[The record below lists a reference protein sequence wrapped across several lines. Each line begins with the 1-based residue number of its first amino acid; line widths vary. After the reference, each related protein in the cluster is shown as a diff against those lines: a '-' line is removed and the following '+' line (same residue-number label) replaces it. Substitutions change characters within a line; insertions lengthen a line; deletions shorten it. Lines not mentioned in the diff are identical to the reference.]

1 MNPTL
6 AEVLQYE
13 PFRRADARVVAG
25 EQHLDRSVRW
35 VHISEMPKP
44 GRLFRGNEL
53 LLTQGRG
60 ISDDPARQ
68 RRWVHDLVEAHV
80 AGVAIELGVV
90 LSQLP
95 EELVREAQAAGLPLV
110 SLRHPAY
117 FMDMTETVHA
127 TIVNTQYGLLRR
139 AENIGREF
147 TRLVVQGAGVARLIA
162 ELATI
167 VRNPVVL
174 ADQAHQVM
182 EYAPATPELVDWLR
196 EWQVH
201 ARTGH
206 APAPEGAPA
215 RCEQGDPACVWLP
228 LVVRGEQWGTIHVLE
243 QNRVCDEAD
252 VLALDRAGASIGLI
266 LAVTSEV
273 ERQQADA
280 RSALVHDL
288 VRGHGIDL
296 RDARRRADGFG
307 IDLGRSLR
315 VIVLRPVPASDERD
329 GRIARMLR
337 ATGTTARH
345 ISVER
350 EDQPLVGYD
359 GNQVV
364 VVVADR
370 STSPKRWTAVIDEC
384 ASFRDP
390 VPVVAGV
397 SEPVAI
403 TGVSGAFLDAEDAV
417 RHGIRVG
424 QVPGVHLAEEL
435 GINRLLLAL
444 DEGSALARH
453 IERELGGVLDHDVG
467 ASVPLLPTLVTY
479 LEAGGH
485 KTAVARELNIERRT
499 LYYRLARLAEL
510 VRGPLESPENQAA
523 LLIAVRGLR
532 YRGQR
537 PTS

>member
-68 RRWVHDLVEAHV
+68 RRWVRDLVEAHV
-80 AGVAIELGVV
+80 AGVAVELGVV

-117 FMDMTETVHA
+117 FMDMTETIHA
-127 TIVNTQYGLLRR
+127 TIVNRQYGLLQR
-139 AENIGREF
+139 AESIGREF

-206 APAPEGAPA
+206 VQVPEDAPA
-215 RCEQGDPACVWLP
+215 RCDQGDTACTWLP

-243 QNRVCDEAD
+243 QNRTCDEAD

-273 ERQQADA
+273 EQQQADA

-296 RDARRRADGFG
+296 REARRRADGFG
-307 IDLGRSLR
+307 IDLDRTLR
-315 VIVLRPVPASDERD
+315 VVVLRPVTAGDERD

-345 ISVER
+345 ISIER

-359 GNQVV
+359 GNQMVA
-364 VVVADR
+364 VVADR
-370 STSPKRWTAVIDEC
+370 STSPKRWAAVVDEC
-384 ASFRDP
+384 AGLRDP

-397 SEPVAI
+397 SEPVPLA
-403 TGVSGAFLDAEDAV
+403 GVSGAFLDAEDAV

-467 ASVPLLPTLVTY
+467 ASVPLLPTLVAY
-479 LEAGGH
+479 LQAGGR
-485 KTAVARELNIERRT
+485 KTAVARSLNIERRT
-499 LYYRLARLAEL
+499 LYYRLARLDEL
-510 VRGPLESPENQAA
+510 VRGPLENPENQAA

-537 PTS
+537 PAS